1 MSGGV
6 LYGGDVLLATPAPT
20 EHRQWA
26 SELQVTLLCASIA
39 FGLVSAW
46 RLPALLYE
54 NGGGSFLLAYSVLLP
69 VLGYP
74 LLYLE
79 LVLGHYARLGP
90 GALTRCLPIA
100 KGVEV
105 SMALVCAC
113 AATSMGAVM
122 AEAVL
127 HLLLALSEL
136 PPRWAGC
143 QGFWENRPIETC
155 FHPGSRRLCT
165 EGEVAKDCV
174 NVTESVNEHFFHTSL
189 GMASGNDEAGVRPEL
204 LGCLAAAWIIVWAEW
219 RRRSPPSAQVVPIA
233 MIALLTLGTA
243 WLVGAGRGLLYLFL
257 PRLTDIVKPVLWSR
271 AAEQVLL
278 ALGLAHGPALVSG
291 SYCREMR
298 DVHRT
303 VTIILALTIG
313 SSLLYSIIVFSSL
326 GSLAWETDTPVEH
339 ALHSGQGA
347 MFVAL
352 NSYSVHWAY
361 SGLFFFLVLVLA
373 AQSQATLL
381 ESALTHWVDTFPNM
395 VPQKPALAMAHC
407 AVGFMAGLPLVSR
420 QAGLQL
426 LHLVNAQVLGPLLA
440 YTAFCE
446 VAAVSWF
453 YGFEHFRLD
462 VLLMYGEPWNS
473 ALEALWTWVLPPLLS
488 CAFVGSLAS
497 GACSGVEPSPGLP
510 GACIA
515 AWVLIGVGVLQVP
528 LWAAKAAASV
538 NRNVRW
544 HECPLSCKPMLKS

>member
-6 LYGGDVLLATPAPT
+6 PYGGDVPSATPAPT

-26 SELQVTLLCASIA
+26 SELQVTLSSASIA

-74 LLYLE
+74 LLYME

-100 KGVEV
+100 KGVE
-105 SMALVCAC
+105 
-113 AATSMGAVM
+113 
-122 AEAVL
+122 
-127 HLLLALSEL
+127 
-136 PPRWAGC
+136 
-143 QGFWENRPIETC
+143 
-155 FHPGSRRLCT
+155 RLCT
-165 EGEVAKDCV
+165 EGEVAKGCV

-189 GMASGNDEAGVRPEL
+189 GTVSGNDEAGVRPEL
-204 LGCLAAAWIIVWAEW
+204 LGCLAAAWIIV
-219 RRRSPPSAQVVPIA
+219 
-233 MIALLTLGTA
+233 
-243 WLVGAGRGLLYLFL
+243 
-257 PRLTDIVKPVLWSR
+257 
-271 AAEQVLL
+271 
-278 ALGLAHGPALVSG
+278 
-291 SYCREMR
+291 
-298 DVHRT
+298 T

-313 SSLLYSIIVFSSL
+313 YSLLYSIIVFSSL
-326 GSLAWETDTPVEH
+326 GSLAWEIDTPVER

-361 SGLFFFLVLVLA
+361 SGLFFFFVLVLG

-426 LHLVNAQVLGPLLA
+426 LHLVNAQVLGPLLM
-440 YTAFCE
+440 YTAFCQ

-473 ALEALWTWVLPPLLS
+473 TLEALWTWVLPPLLS
-488 CAFVGSLAS
+488 CAFIGSLAS

-510 GACIA
+510 EACIA
-515 AWVLIGVGVLQVP
+515 AWVLIAVGVAQVP
-528 LWAAKAAASV
+528 LWAAKAAASL
-538 NRNVRW
+538 NRSMTSRCLVPSSLMEL
-544 HECPLSCKPMLKS
+544 HQLSASDGGPAVETLHP